1 MTPWNKV
8 IHMPSVAEYVKLRK
22 LHLTSVRSTTLSAA
36 KRLVGLTDPDTIGAP
51 HQLVTRIRGT

>member
-1 MTPWNKV
+1 
-8 IHMPSVAEYVKLRK
+8 MPSVAEYVKLRK